1 MQSNVRPNSPA
12 DLFADEQPLRILIA
26 DGEAFFRRG
35 IREIINEESGLQVV
49 GEAIDGE
56 KAITLTR
63 QLWSSGLDAVLMAV
77 DVPRVNGFAATEIL
91 TSEYPDLAV
100 ILLTTNELEA
110 QFINAVR
117 AGAVGYLRRN
127 LEPEALLR
135 ALHGFRRGESLPIS
149 RAMAESALTVL
160 RARVLHAPPAEQA
173 LPTLTPR
180 EREVSELIAHGAR
193 DREIAARLVLSE
205 STAKKHVQNILRK
218 LQARNRAEAVARLQG
233 SSGWPAPRP

>member
-1 MQSNVRPNSPA
+1 VQTSLLCGTIPDV
-12 DLFADEQPLRILIA
+12 LADEQPLRILIA

-35 IREIINEESGLQVV
+35 IREIINEEAGLQVV

-56 KAITLTR
+56 KAVTLVR
-63 QLWSSGLDAVLMAV
+63 QLWSSGLDVVLMAV
-77 DVPRVNGFAATEIL
+77 DVPRLNGFAAAEIL
-91 TSEYPDLAV
+91 TAEYPDLAV
-100 ILLTTNELEA
+100 VLLTVAELEA

-149 RAMAESALTVL
+149 RVMAQLALNHL
-160 RARVLHAPPAEQA
+160 RSRVLHAQPTEQA
-173 LPTLTPR
+173 LPSLTPR
-180 EREVSELIAHGAR
+180 EREVSDLIARGAR
-193 DREIAARLVLSE
+193 DREIATQLVLSE

-218 LQARNRAEAVARLQG
+218 LQARNRAEAVARLQA
-233 SSGWPAPRP
+233 SSGWPVIGP